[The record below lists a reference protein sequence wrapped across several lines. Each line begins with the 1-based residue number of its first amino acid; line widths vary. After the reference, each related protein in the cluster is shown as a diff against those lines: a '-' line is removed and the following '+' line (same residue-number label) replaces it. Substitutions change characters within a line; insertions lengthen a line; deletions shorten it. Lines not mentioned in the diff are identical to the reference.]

1 MKRGKERIKRVTTV
15 PGIGVRA
22 VPWCARGVD
31 RQSGTGR
38 RIVKTVWVRAAG
50 REGSGREP

>member
-1 MKRGKERIKRVTTV
+1 MKRGKERIRRVTTI

-38 RIVKTVWVRAAG
+38 RIVKTVRVRAAG